1 MKHLLAAC
9 ATAALL
15 MAGTAS
21 AHDSKGADRDV
32 VADYDFTDFDSITVE
47 GVYLLDI
54 QEGDTFSIRTETSK
68 DDAKWQDVTLK
79 GRTLVLGTK
88 KSKKNKRWNND
99 DNHSN
104 GVQVIITMPRLVD
117 LEVAGVATGTISA
130 FTGGNVDIDI
140 AGVSELT
147 LSGTCDRLDIDM
159 AGVGDVDA
167 EGLKCDDVDADL
179 GGIGSLSVYAANSID
194 ASAGG
199 LGSIEVYGDPERRD
213 IEDGFMSKVK
223 IR

>member
-1 MKHLLAAC
+1 MKHLLAAG

-15 MAGTAS
+15 MAGTAF
-21 AHDSKGADRDV
+21 AHDTKDADRDV
-32 VADYDFTDFDSITVE
+32 VRSFDFANFDSITIE

-54 QEGDTFSIRTETSK
+54 REGDTFSIRTKATE

-79 GRTLVLGTK
+79 GRTLSLGTK
-88 KSKKNKRWNND
+88 KSKNKRWNKNSD
-99 DNHSN
+99 SH
-104 GVQVIITMPRLVD
+104 GVEAIITMPRLVD

-167 EGLKCDDVDADL
+167 EALKCDDVDADL
-179 GGIGSLSVYAANSID
+179 GGVGSLSVYAATRID

-199 LGSIEVYGDPERRD
+199 LGSIEVYGNPEFRD
-213 IEDGFMSKVK
+213 IDDGFMSKVK

>member
-1 MKHLLAAC
+1 MKHLLAAG

-15 MAGTAS
+15 MAGSAH
-21 AHDSKGADRDV
+21 AHDSKHAERDV
-32 VADYDFTDFDSITVE
+32 IANYDFTNFDSISIE

-54 QEGDTFSIRTETSK
+54 REGDRFSVRTEATE
-68 DDAKWQDVTLK
+68 DDATWQDVTLK
-79 GRTLVLGTK
+79 GRTLNLGRK
-88 KSKKNKRWNND
+88 DSGHKQWNKNSD
-99 DNHSN
+99 SD
-104 GVQVIITMPRLVD
+104 GVRAIITMPRLID
-117 LEVAGVATGTISA
+117 FAVAGVATGEVSA

-140 AGVSELT
+140 AGVSDLT

-167 EGLKCDDVDADL
+167 SALKCDDVDADL
-179 GGIGSLSVYAANSID
+179 GGIGSLSVYAATRID

-199 LGSIEVYGDPERRD
+199 LGNIEVYGDPEFRD
-213 IEDGFMSKVK
+213 IDDGFMSKVK

>member
-1 MKHLLAAC
+1 MKHLLVAG

-21 AHDSKGADRDV
+21 AHDSKHADRDV
-32 VADYDFTDFDSITVE
+32 ISDYDFAGFDSITIE

-54 QEGDTFSIRTETSK
+54 QEGDTFSIRTEATEE
-68 DDAKWQDVTLK
+68 DAKWQDVTLK
-79 GRTLVLGTK
+79 GRTLSLGQK
-88 KSKKNKRWNND
+88 KSKNKRWNKND
-99 DNHSN
+99 NSN
-104 GVQVIITMPRLVD
+104 GVRAIITMPRLID

-130 FTGGNVDIDI
+130 FTGGNIDIDI

-159 AGVGDVDA
+159 AGVGEVDA
-167 EGLKCDDVDADL
+167 EALKCDDVDANL
-179 GGIGSLSVYAANSID
+179 GGVGSLSVYAATRID

-199 LGSIEVYGDPERRD
+199 LGSIEVYGDPEYRD
-213 IEDGFMSKVK
+213 IDDGFMSKVK